1 MENLGYFLDMN
12 DSFLDYL
19 SKFSSPADIYGK
31 AMEEFTERL
40 IEYHKSIREK
50 DRDEEPDVF
59 EVGKALRSL
68 GAPIESYKLL
78 KADAE
83 YYKYRGDDR
92 MFWRQLCYA
101 GAFAN
106 SGYPTKGIEEES
118 KEYCEILRRE
128 KECLPF
134 LPLFLNNYAGILHIY
149 REDYQS
155 ANVLYSEAISLMGE
169 IDPKKYEEIVGRE
182 YLWAHEIISN
192 NYIDS
197 LLVCE
202 RNGEDE
208 KELRRMIDLAEMR
221 LNSTESE
228 YARVLTLLNR
238 AEIRARRG
246 EGEEADKILNDIIS
260 SASDKVERF
269 VKPAYYR
276 IKALISAEKGDME
289 ESVRF
294 MIRALQE
301 SDYYGSTLAETLT
314 IRDTVFIY
322 SSLASKT
329 KVEDRYQFYN
339 ENGLFDYLL
348 DVLKI
353 KDWFLGAEHSVN
365 VSKTAEGIALVLS
378 MSPEKVRFIS
388 TTALL
393 HDIGKFIIPWYSLNK
408 ISKLDSL
415 DWAVLRSHPTEGGRL
430 LRKLGLEKEAK
441 IVENHHERIDGSGYP
456 NGIKDIDIE
465 TEIVAVSDVYN
476 ASITPN
482 RKYRIPKSPDEVFLE
497 IKNGKKREFSKAVVN
512 GLKLYI
518 ENRAT

>member
-1 MENLGYFLDMN
+1 MD

-19 SKFSSPADIYGK
+19 SKFLSPADIWGK
-31 AMEEFTERL
+31 AMEEFTGRL
-40 IEYHKSIREK
+40 IEYHKFIGEK
-50 DRDEEPDVF
+50 DRDEAPELF
-59 EVGKALRSL
+59 EVGRALRSF
-68 GAPIESYKLL
+68 GAPMESYKLF

-83 YYKYRGDDR
+83 YYKYRGDDKR
-92 MFWRQLCYA
+92 SWQQLCYA

-106 SGYPTKGIEEES
+106 LGYPTKGIEEES
-118 KEYCEILRRE
+118 LGYCEIQRRE

-155 ANVLYSEAISLMGE
+155 ANALYREAISLMEE
-169 IDPKKYEEIVGRE
+169 IEPQKYEEIVGRE
-182 YLWAHEIISN
+182 YLWAHKLISN

-197 LLVCE
+197 LLVTE
-202 RNGEDE
+202 RNEEDE
-208 KELRRMIDLAEMR
+208 KELLRMIDIAEMR
-221 LNSTESE
+221 LNNTESE

-246 EGEEADKILNDIIS
+246 EEEEADKILHDIIS
-260 SASDKVERF
+260 NASDKVERF
-269 VKPAYYR
+269 VRPAYHR
-276 IKALISAEKGDME
+276 IKALIFAEKGDRK
-289 ESVRF
+289 ESMKF

-301 SDYYGSTLAETLT
+301 SGHYGNTLEETLT
-314 IRDTVFIY
+314 MRDTIFIY
-322 SSLASKT
+322 SSLASKSN
-329 KVEDRYQFYN
+329 VENRYQFYK
-339 ENGLFDYLL
+339 ENGLFDYLVS
-348 DVLKI
+348 VLKI

-365 VSKTAEGIALVLS
+365 VSKTAGGIASILS
-378 MSPEKVRFIS
+378 MSPERIRLIS

-393 HDIGKFIIPWYSLNK
+393 HDIGKFVIPWYSLNK

-415 DWAVLRSHPTEGGRL
+415 DWAVLRSHPAEGGRL
-430 LRKLGLEKEAK
+430 LRKLGLEKEAE

-482 RKYRIPKSPDEVFLE
+482 RKYRVPKSPGEAFLE
-497 IKNGKKREFSKAVVN
+497 IKNGKRGKFSRAVIN
-512 GLKLYI
+512 GLKQYI
-518 ENRAT
+518 ESETT